1 MGTTESL
8 DLDFLAT
15 VRGAASVADLLRT
28 TATHRPDAPVVVGD
42 GRSLTHGELDAR
54 SSRIAAGLVAA
65 GLDPGDRVAMLA
77 RNASEYWE
85 LFFAASR
92 AGLVIVP
99 INFRL
104 APAEV
109 EFIVSDVA
117 PRALLVEDVLL
128 ENVTEAAAAVVDGPL
143 LAFTQGTE
151 PLEVPAGW
159 AAFED
164 FVAGAP
170 AEEDPRRDATGDDL
184 AFIMYSSGTT
194 GRPKGV
200 MTTVAGFLWAV
211 ERFGANFDVSPASVS
226 LVPTPYYH
234 IAAGGW
240 SLIAIAAGGRIVQF
254 TEVTPQKMVSHMVEH
269 QTTHVVMVPTVIQ
282 AFVSSPEVSAVDFS
296 CVEWLVYGGS
306 PISESVMVRAQEVFG
321 ARLAQTY
328 GLTETI
334 GVATIL
340 GPECHTSAT
349 SGLLRSAGRP
359 VDGVELEI
367 RDTETGARCAPGETG
382 EVIVRAG
389 CVTTGYWR
397 NEEATAESLD
407 ADGWFRTGD
416 AAYVDAEGF
425 VYLRDRIK
433 DLLTSGGE
441 NVYPAEV
448 ENAIMS
454 HPGVL
459 EVAVIG
465 IPSPKWGETP
475 HAVVVPRPGHTVTE
489 AEIIE
494 HTRERIARYKCPTS
508 VEVVEILPRNPSGKI
523 LKRELRRPHWEGHDR
538 AIS

>member
-1 MGTTESL
+1 MVTPETL
-8 DLDFLAT
+8 DLDFLST
-15 VRGAASVADLLRT
+15 VRSASSVADLLRT
-28 TATHRPDAPVVVGD
+28 TAAHRPEAPVVVGD
-42 GRSLTHGELDAR
+42 GRNLTHGELDTR
-54 SSRIAAGLVAA
+54 SSRIAAGLVRA
-65 GLDPGDRVAMLA
+65 GLEPGDRVAMLA
-77 RNASEYWE
+77 RNATEYWE

-92 AGLVIVP
+92 SGLVVVP

-104 APAEV
+104 AAAEV

-117 PRALLVEDVLL
+117 PRALVVEDVLMDS
-128 ENVTEAAAAVVDGPL
+128 VTEAAAILVDGPRL
-143 LAFTQGTE
+143 VFTQGSD
-151 PLEVPAGW
+151 PLEVPSGW
-159 AAFED
+159 GAFED
-164 FVAGAP
+164 FVAASP
-170 AEEDPRRDATGDDL
+170 ADDPRRDATGDDL

-340 GPECHTSAT
+340 GPESHTSAT

-367 RDTETGARCAPGETG
+367 RDPETGTRCATGETG
-382 EVIVRAG
+382 EVVVRGG
-389 CVTTGYWR
+389 CVTLGYWR
-397 NEEATAESLD
+397 NDAATAETLD
-407 ADGWFRTGD
+407 GDGWFRTGD
-416 AAYVDAEGF
+416 AGYVDAEGF
-425 VYLRDRIK
+425 VYLRDRLK

-454 HPGVL
+454 HPDVL

-465 IPSPKWGETP
+465 IPSEKWGETP
-475 HAVVVPRPGHTVTE
+475 HAVVVPRPGREVT
-489 AEIIE
+489 ADAIIA
-494 HTRERIARYKCPTS
+494 HTRDRIARYKCPTS
-508 VEVVEILPRNPSGKI
+508 VEVVEVLPRNPSGKV
-523 LKRELRRPHWEGHDR
+523 LKRELRRPHWEGRDR

>member
-1 MGTTESL
+1 MVTPETL
-8 DLDFLAT
+8 HLDFLST
-15 VRGAASVADLLRT
+15 VRSASSVADLLRS
-28 TATHRPDAPVVVGD
+28 TAAHRPEAPVVVGD
-42 GRSLTHGELDAR
+42 GRHLTHGELDTR
-54 SSRIAAGLVAA
+54 SSRIAAGLVRA
-65 GLDPGDRVAMLA
+65 GLEPGDRVAMLA
-77 RNASEYWE
+77 RNATEYWE

-92 AGLVIVP
+92 SGLVVVP

-104 APAEV
+104 AAAEV

-117 PRALLVEDVLL
+117 PRALVVEDVLMD
-128 ENVTEAAAAVVDGPL
+128 NVTDAAAALVDGPRL
-143 LAFTQGTE
+143 VFTQGSD
-151 PLEVPAGW
+151 PLEVPTGW
-159 AAFED
+159 GTFED
-164 FVAGAP
+164 FVAASP
-170 AEEDPRRDATGDDL
+170 ADDPRRDATGDDL

-340 GPECHTSAT
+340 GPESHTSAT

-367 RDTETGARCAPGETG
+367 RDPETGARCATGETG
-382 EVIVRAG
+382 EVVVRGG
-389 CVTTGYWR
+389 CVTAGYWH
-397 NEEATAESLD
+397 NDAATAEALD

-416 AAYVDAEGF
+416 AGYVDADGF
-425 VYLRDRIK
+425 VYLRDRLK

-454 HPGVL
+454 HPDVL

-465 IPSPKWGETP
+465 IPSEKWGETP
-475 HAVVVPRPGHTVTE
+475 HAVVVPRPGHEVT
-489 AEIIE
+489 ADAIIA
-494 HTRERIARYKCPTS
+494 HTRDRIARYKCPTS
-508 VEVVEILPRNPSGKI
+508 VEVVEVLPRNPSGKV